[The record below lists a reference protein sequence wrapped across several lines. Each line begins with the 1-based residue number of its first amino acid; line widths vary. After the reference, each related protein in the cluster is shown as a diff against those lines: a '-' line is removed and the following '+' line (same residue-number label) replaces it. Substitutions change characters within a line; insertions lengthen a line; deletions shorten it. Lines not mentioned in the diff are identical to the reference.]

1 MKQKTFKKPTYIKD
15 QVNKKQ
21 LTEITIETG
30 NKNVYIPDENKFI
43 VTEDLL
49 FNVDELLR
57 NTNLVKVDLSNV
69 NFTNISSMAYWFTHC
84 QNLTEV
90 IFPKEDQ
97 QCYNLM
103 NLTSCFLDTNIKE
116 LNLSKLH
123 IKVPVLMA
131 NLATSSKKLKK
142 VILPKSTQGIKSMD
156 FFMSD
161 CVNLNEIDFNESI
174 FYRKLS
180 DFKPFDNCPNLKYIN
195 ANKMTQTNFL
205 RYNNQIPEKCVV
217 LVKG

>member
-1 MKQKTFKKPTYIKD
+1 MKQKTFKKPTYIKH
-15 QVNKKQ
+15 QVNQKQ

-30 NKNVYIPDENKFI
+30 NKNVYLPDENKFI
-43 VTEDLL
+43 VTEGLL
-49 FNVDELLR
+49 FNVAQLLS
-57 NTNLVKVDLSNV
+57 NTNLVKVDLSNL
-69 NFTNISSMAYWFTHC
+69 NFTNMSSMAYWFTHC

-142 VILPKSTQGIKSMD
+142 VILPKSTQGIKSID

-205 RYNNQIPEKCVV
+205 RYTNQIPEKCVV

>member
-49 FNVDELLR
+49 FNVDELLS
-57 NTNLVKVDLSNV
+57 NTNLVKVDLSNL
-69 NFTNISSMAYWFTHC
+69 NFTNMSSMAYWFTHC
-84 QNLTEV
+84 KNLTEV
-90 IFPKEDQ
+90 IFPKEEQ
-97 QCYNLM
+97 KCYNLTS
-103 NLTSCFLDTNIKE
+103 LTSCFMNTNLKE

-123 IKVPVLMA
+123 IKVHVLMK
-131 NLATSSKKLKK
+131 NLATSSKNLEK
-142 VILPKSTQGIKSMD
+142 VILPKSTQGIRSLD

-161 CVNLNEIDFNESI
+161 CESLTEIDFNGSI
-174 FYRKLS
+174 FYRRLS
-180 DFKPFDNCPNLKYIN
+180 DFKPFENCPNLKYIK
-195 ANKMTQTNFL
+195 ANKMKQTNFL
-205 RYNNQIPEKCVV
+205 RYDNQIPEKCVV